1 MAESSSPSP
10 TEEIVRLIK
19 RLSAYV
25 AFKMSSLFS
34 TTSIRNLVF
43 SRSLSLFITFLYR
56 IWVGFW
62 FLDGVESVGI
72 ESNFD

>member
-34 TTSIRNLVF
+34 TSSIRNLVF
-43 SRSLSLFITFLYR
+43 FSISLSIYNVFCI
-56 IWVGFW
+56 GS
-62 FLDGVESVGI
+62 GG
-72 ESNFD
+72 N

>member
-34 TTSIRNLVF
+34 TTSIRNLVPF
-43 SRSLSLFITFLYR
+43 SISLSIYN
-56 IWVGFW
+56 V
-62 FLDGVESVGI
+62 SV
-72 ESNFD
+72 SDLV